1 MFYLFDNQ
9 IIISIFVNKSM
20 CEGSHRK
27 HMVTNKLTIKQENFC
42 NYYLESGNA
51 SEAYRRAYN
60 CERMKEKHIWEESS
74 KLLSSPK
81 VSQRVKELKE
91 ESKSISDITK
101 GRIIRELAN
110 MAFSSISDMHNT
122 WIERKEFEKL
132 TSAQKSAIKSI
143 STKVMKKNIGT
154 QDNPELVD
162 VEFVKI
168 ELYDKLKAIECLN
181 KMLGYNEPDKVEVG
195 LTNRM
200 TDDKAKEI
208 MAKLGL

>member
-1 MFYLFDNQ
+1 MR
-9 IIISIFVNKSM
+9 
-20 CEGSHRK
+20 EGAHSK
-27 HMVTNKLTIKQENFC
+27 TMDVKLTIKQENFC
-42 NYYLESGNA
+42 NYYVECGNA

-60 CERMKEKHIWEESS
+60 AVNMKDKTIWERAS
-74 KLLSSPK
+74 KLLNEYK
-81 VSQRVKELKE
+81 VSTRVEELRKQANDMSKITKERILKEL
-91 ESKSISDITK
+91 S
-101 GRIIRELAN
+101 N